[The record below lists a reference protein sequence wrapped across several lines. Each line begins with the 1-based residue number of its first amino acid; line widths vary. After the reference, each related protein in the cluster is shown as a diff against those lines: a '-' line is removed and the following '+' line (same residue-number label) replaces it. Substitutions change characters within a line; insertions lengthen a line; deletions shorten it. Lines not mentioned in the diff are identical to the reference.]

1 MGRLLAILVVVL
13 VLLGGLFATQQMG
26 EHSGAPEMQALV
38 TLDSAAVQRFEVTR
52 DGTTT
57 VIERQDGGWRISRPI
72 DVPADADMVNSALT
86 MLTHLQSNGVI
97 STNPDKAER
106 FQVDAEHG
114 IVVAF
119 YSDENGKPLARYTVG
134 KLAPGFTHTYVSLAG
149 SHEVHRVNGPIRFQV
164 QKDVASWRD
173 RSVLRFDPASV
184 SRLVISGSKGVALTR
199 TDDGWALAD
208 GHGVVPNEVLTPIL
222 GYLSKLRAVTF
233 DDAPTDLTGDPL
245 LTISIWR
252 KGEDNPIDLV
262 VEMSEAAGYRVVTD
276 ANPQR
281 YVVVGDRLKELVDD
295 PQAALGLPLPEA
307 DLKSEENPKK

>member
-1 MGRLLAILVVVL
+1 
-13 VLLGGLFATQQMG
+13 
-26 EHSGAPEMQALV
+26 
-38 TLDSAAVQRFEVTR
+38 
-52 DGTTT
+52 
-57 VIERQDGGWRISRPI
+57 
-72 DVPADADMVNSALT
+72 
-86 MLTHLQSNGVI
+86 
-97 STNPDKAER
+97 
-106 FQVDAEHG
+106 
-114 IVVAF
+114 
-119 YSDENGKPLARYTVG
+119 
-134 KLAPGFTHTYVSLAG
+134 
-149 SHEVHRVNGPIRFQV
+149 V